1 MNLHVAAART
11 DTDRLWRSLTE
22 MAAIGATAGGG
33 VGRLALSDEDRL
45 ARDLFRSWCRD
56 AGLTVRVDRMGNV
69 FARRAG
75 SEPGAAPVITGSH
88 LDSQPLGGRFD
99 GAYGVLAGLEVMRTL
114 NDAGIATRAPL
125 DVVVWTDEEG
135 SRFTPGMAASG
146 VFAGVY
152 ALDEGL
158 AVRDTQGITIG
169 EALAAIGYA
178 GDEPVGGYPVDA
190 YFEAHIEQGPLLE
203 MERKLIGVVTGAQ
216 GQRCFQVRVT
226 GEEGHA
232 GTLPMTQRRDALLG
246 AARMVDVLND
256 IAFGYQPHPV
266 ITVGRLLVRP
276 NSPNTIPGECQ
287 FTIDSR
293 HPDDD
298 ILDRVEREM
307 RAECSRMAA
316 GLDLQIEFSGSSR
329 RRSIEFDRDCVA
341 LVRDAARELNYPAR
355 DIASAAAHD
364 ACHLARIVPT
374 AMIFVPCRDGISH
387 NERESAEPEHL
398 AAGADVLL
406 HAMLQRAR

>member
-1 MNLHVAAART
+1 MALLHT
-11 DTDRLWRSLTE
+11 DKDRLWRTLGE
-22 MAAIGATAGGG
+22 MATIGATAGGG
-33 VGRLALSDEDRL
+33 VGRLALSDEDRR
-45 ARDLFRSWCRD
+45 ARDLFATWCRESD
-56 AGLTVRVDRMGNV
+56 LTVRVDRMGNV

-75 SEPGAAPVITGSH
+75 TQPDAAPVMTGSH

-99 GAYGVLAGLEVMRTL
+99 GVYGVLAGLEVMRTL
-114 NDAGIATRAPL
+114 NDAGVRTRAPL

-135 SRFTPGMAASG
+135 SRFSPGMAASG

-152 ALDEGL
+152 PLDEGL
-158 AVRDTQGITIG
+158 AVRDTQGTTIG
-169 EALAAIGYA
+169 EALTAIGYA
-178 GDEPVGGYPVDA
+178 GSEPVGGYEVDA
-190 YFEAHIEQGPLLE
+190 YFEAHIEQGPILE
-203 MERKLIGVVTGAQ
+203 MERKLIGVVTGGQ
-216 GQRCFQVRVT
+216 GQRCFEVCVT

-276 NSPNTIPGECQ
+276 NSPNTIPGQCV

-307 RAECSRMAA
+307 RAECARMAA
-316 GLDLQIEFSGSSR
+316 GLDLQIEFAGTSR
-329 RRSIEFDRDCVA
+329 RRSVEFDPACVA
-341 LVRDAARELNYPAR
+341 LVHEAARELNYPAR
-355 DIASAAAHD
+355 EMSSAASHD
-364 ACHLARIVPT
+364 ACHIARVAPS

-406 HAMLQRAR
+406 HAILRRAR